1 MNYDSCSLI
10 SQVLSLFQNDGYIAE
25 LNRFA
30 EDFVIDFVLLNMVL
44 SFYWSEILLKSGEVR
59 QSCPHLVT
67 GRKRPVE
74 ISRSLRWSCTSDAV
88 VVL

>member
-1 MNYDSCSLI
+1 MHDNVPMFQSL
-10 SQVLSLFQNDGYIAE
+10 SNQNNSRFRNE

-44 SFYWSEILLKSGEVR
+44 FFYWSEILLKSGEVR